1 MLDSVRRR
9 RAVQRCCSGERRGRG
24 GRAAARAASQSFEW
38 CVMAH
43 LGLEQVRSPSQKF
56 ASSDPALGRSNAA
69 HHLRAR
75 ARWRVSRSPELAVGA
90 YRGMGAKHGAGPP
103 QNARRRGWRARPR
116 CAHDAPPCFAKDP
129 QLRWGAGRHVAKPP
143 RTVRRVMGRTFMFA
157 FLVLCAQRA
166 QTAAK
171 VRVMFRCNTY
181 HCGAKV
187 EGHHVYLPYTLE
199 PAPLIEQL
207 RYLVWASTFVLK
219 DLVQAKRPSTPSEPP
234 AGSSAFNLWP
244 AENDDGSV
252 ATEDPDYT
260 QCGIMHLNAA
270 KALEIGCRC
279 QLGTLHQDADAQQ
292 LLASCI

>member
-1 MLDSVRRR
+1 MATRGLALTDTAPKRLRSTSAPAASSSSTSIDCDGMLDSVRQR

-75 ARWRVSRSPELAVGA
+75 AQWRVYRSPELAVGA

-129 QLRWGAGRHVAKPP
+129 QLRWGAGRHVAKRP
-143 RTVRRVMGRTFMFA
+143 G
-157 FLVLCAQRA
+157 LL
-166 QTAAK
+166 
-171 VRVMFRCNTY
+171 
-181 HCGAKV
+181 
-187 EGHHVYLPYTLE
+187 
-199 PAPLIEQL
+199 
-207 RYLVWASTFVLK
+207 STCH
-219 DLVQAKRPSTPSEPP
+219 TN
-234 AGSSAFNLWP
+234 GSS
-244 AENDDGSV
+244 
-252 ATEDPDYT
+252 
-260 QCGIMHLNAA
+260 
-270 KALEIGCRC
+270 
-279 QLGTLHQDADAQQ
+279 
-292 LLASCI
+292 